1 MIKRKRPSGIASG
14 KRDVLTMDNKQ
25 LMIIAAGIVVLA
37 LVVLG
42 AAFVVLNNNGGSSAT
57 PTPEPAATSA
67 PATGVP
73 TASPAPAGN
82 PTHPAG
88 ATPGPTGP
96 IIVQANVQ
104 VNGTGICFVSMYLN
118 KDATPIDVTHLK
130 MNIECDGKTYSDVMK
145 TTDWG
150 NSNGNSLLE
159 FNEVIT
165 TQIDTKALGI
175 PQGRTFTI
183 KVLQDSAVLKETSVT
198 PT

>member
-1 MIKRKRPSGIASG
+1 MIKRKLPFGIASG
-14 KRDVLTMDNKQ
+14 KRDVITMDNKQ

-37 LVVLG
+37 LVSIG
-42 AAFVVLNNNGGSSAT
+42 AAFIVLNDNGDSSAT
-57 PTPEPAATSA
+57 PTPGPGATSA
-67 PATGVP
+67 PTTGAS

-82 PTHPAG
+82 PTQSGA

-96 IIVQANVQ
+96 IIIQANVQ
-104 VNGTGICFVSMYLN
+104 VNGTGICFVSLFLN
-118 KDATPIDVTHLK
+118 KDATPIDVSHLK

-145 TTDWG
+145 SMDWG

-198 PT
+198 PA

>member
-1 MIKRKRPSGIASG
+1 
-14 KRDVLTMDNKQ
+14 MDNKQ

-37 LVVLG
+37 LVVIG
-42 AAFVVLNNNGGSSAT
+42 AAFIVMNDNGGSSAT
-57 PTPEPAATSA
+57 PTPGPGATPAQT
-67 PATGVP
+67 TGGS

-82 PTHPAG
+82 STQTPG

-96 IIVQANVQ
+96 IIIQANVQ

-118 KDATPIDVTHLK
+118 KDTTPIDVSHLK
-130 MNIECDGKTYSDVMK
+130 VNIESDGRTYSDVMK
-145 TTDWG
+145 SMEWD

-159 FNEVIT
+159 SKEAIT
-165 TQIDTKALGI
+165 TQIDTKALGV

-183 KVLQDSAVLKETSVT
+183 KVLQDGAVIQEKAVT